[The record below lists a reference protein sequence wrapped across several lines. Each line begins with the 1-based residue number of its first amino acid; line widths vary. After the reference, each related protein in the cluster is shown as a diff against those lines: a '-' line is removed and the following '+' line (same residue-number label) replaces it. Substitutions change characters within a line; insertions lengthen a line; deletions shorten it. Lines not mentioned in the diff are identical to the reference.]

1 MATLERAVRIAAT
14 AHAGTKD
21 KGGEP
26 YLLHALRV
34 MLAVRTPHERM
45 AAVLHDVVEDCNP
58 PWTLEK
64 LAQKGFPAE
73 VLRAVEAL
81 TKRPGETR
89 LAAASRAAADPV
101 ALRVKLADVADN
113 LDLGRI
119 TNLTINDFER
129 IIEYRQ
135 VHAELMLSLGST
147 R

>member
-1 MATLERAVRIAAT
+1 MATLERAVGIAAT
-14 AHAGTKD
+14 AHAGMKD

-45 AAVLHDVVEDCNP
+45 AAVLHDVVEDCSP

-64 LAQKGFPAE
+64 LAQEGFPAE
-73 VLRAVEAL
+73 VLTAVEAL

-89 LAAASRAAADPV
+89 LAAARRAAADPV

-119 TNLTINDFER
+119 ATLTMDDFKR
-129 IIEYRQ
+129 ILEYREVQ
-135 VHAELMLSLGST
+135 AELMLSLGSA